1 MVGMSK
7 ASQPGILAELPRFAR
22 HITLRLVPN
31 ANLEQVR
38 AALQSLRIDTNL
50 VVGLGTPLSLALK
63 LDVTG
68 LRVFPALAGEQIAV
82 PSTQQALWCWLKGT
96 DRGQLVH
103 DSRRLLVQ
111 LGDAFAVD
119 EILDTFQYADSRD
132 LSGYIDGTENPK
144 GDKAALTALAEDGS
158 SFVAVQKWLHDL
170 DFYLSLPDGP
180 RDHIMGRR
188 LSDNEEIADAPASAH
203 VKRTAQESFTPQAFI
218 VRRSMPWSSGEQS
231 GLQFVAFGKSLDTY
245 ETLLGHML
253 GRNDG
258 IVDSLFR
265 FSRPLTGGYYW
276 CPPCREERLDL
287 TPR

>member
-1 MVGMSK
+1 MSK

-22 HITLRLVPN
+22 HVTLRLVPN
-31 ANLEQVR
+31 ANLGQVS

-50 VVGLGTPLSLALK
+50 VVGLGAPLSLALK
-63 LDVTG
+63 LDVPG
-68 LRVFPALAGEQIAV
+68 LRVFPALTGVQIAV

-96 DRGQLVH
+96 DRGALVH
-103 DSRRLLVQ
+103 DSRRLLAQ
-111 LGDAFAVD
+111 LGDGFAVD

-144 GDKAALTALAEDGS
+144 GDKASLAALAEDGS

-170 DFYLSLPDGP
+170 NFYLSLPDAQ

-203 VKRTAQESFTPQAFI
+203 VKRTAQESFTPPAFI
-218 VRRSMPWSSGEQS
+218 VRRSMPWTAGEQS

-245 ETLLGHML
+245 ETLLNHML
-253 GRNDG
+253 GRTDG

-276 CPPCREERLDL
+276 CPPCEAGRLIIK
-287 TPR
+287 